1 MKTLQQ
7 ILKEKQHQETISIA
21 SKNTVYDALELMAET
36 HIGALVVMES
46 GKLVGIFSERD
57 YAREVSLKG
66 KSAETTM
73 IKEVMST
80 NLISCQ
86 ATDLVS
92 TAMSIMTEKRVR
104 HIPIMD
110 NGSMIGILS
119 IGDLVK
125 ATIEYQ
131 AELIKQLE
139 SYIRG

>member
-7 ILKEKQHQETISIA
+7 ILKEKQHQETISIT
-21 SKNTVYDALELMAET
+21 SKSTVYDALELMAEK

-66 KSAETTM
+66 KPAETTI

>member
-92 TAMSIMTEKRVR
+92 LAMSVMTEKRVR
-104 HIPIMD
+104 HMPIMD

-131 AELIKQLE
+131 AELIAQLE
-139 SYIRG
+139 SYIRS

>member
-7 ILKEKQHQETISIA
+7 ILKEKQHQETISIT
-21 SKNTVYDALELMAET
+21 SKSTVYDALELMAEK

-57 YAREVSLKG
+57 YARKVSLKG
-66 KSAETTM
+66 KSAETAI
-73 IKEVMST
+73 IKETMST